1 MRIASLLPSKSA
13 EDVQSYYTWL
23 QNLLRARGAGQ
34 SSSSPIDPSSGKKS
48 GKDKGK
54 LETHGLSWTEEEHRR
69 FLEGLE
75 RFGKGDWRNISK
87 HCVVTRTP
95 TQVASHAQKYFVR
108 QQNAAKKKEKRRNSI
123 HDITPSS
130 IKTYWS
136 GGKEKEG
143 SSSPE
148 DGNDSQDNDNQQ
160 GTQGSSSNPPAG
172 GNSSTGVAGAASNQ
186 VNSLKVEETGKGIFD
201 SPTNHGM
208 PPETPLGI
216 SLFSSLLPSGS
227 GPEAS
232 ISSGLTPEASPFGS
246 MSLSQLQA
254 GLLKPDATSPG
265 AETQGLLRAVGL
277 SSTEKSPRKAR
288 NSWNKFSFEPPILS
302 HRLPRALAPFRVL
315 VGVSGGRENLS
326 RPAEVL
332 GWQTLQSCSPPPSVD
347 RVTLRVGRGIYRKQ
361 TGNGSP
367 AARIARVVHEALNE
381 VRHTFHR
388 PV

>member
-1 MRIASLLPSKSA
+1 MCSWMRIASLLPNKSA
-13 EDVQSYYTWL
+13 DDVQSYYTWL

-34 SSSSPIDPSSGKKS
+34 SSSSPIDQATGKKS
-48 GKDKGK
+48 GKEKGK

-143 SSSPE
+143 SSSPDE
-148 DGNDSQDNDNQQ
+148 GNESQENENQQ
-160 GTQGSSSNPPAG
+160 GTQGSSSNNTSGNVSG
-172 GNSSTGVAGAASNQ
+172 GASNQ
-186 VNSLKVEETGKGIFD
+186 INPLKGEETSKGIFD
-201 SPTNHGM
+201 SPTNNCL

-232 ISSGLTPEASPFGS
+232 ISSGLTPEASPFGT
-246 MSLSQLQA
+246 MTLSQLQA
-254 GLLKPDATSPG
+254 GLLKPDG
-265 AETQGLLRAVGL
+265 A
-277 SSTEKSPRKAR
+277 
-288 NSWNKFSFEPPILS
+288 
-302 HRLPRALAPFRVL
+302 
-315 VGVSGGRENLS
+315 
-326 RPAEVL
+326 
-332 GWQTLQSCSPPPSVD
+332 
-347 RVTLRVGRGIYRKQ
+347 
-361 TGNGSP
+361 
-367 AARIARVVHEALNE
+367 
-381 VRHTFHR
+381 
-388 PV
+388 